1 MSLPDVVVITDP
13 ALSDDE
19 LTERTKQVLG
29 SVPRSSVGIQVRDK
43 VRTGRPVLRLAE
55 RLRAVCSAFGAPLY
69 VNDRIDVA
77 LASGADGVHLGRG
90 SMGIAE
96 ARRLL
101 GPSAFISVAAHEVE
115 DVEHA
120 TAEGA
125 TASFVSPIFA
135 TPGKGEPRG
144 TPFLSEVRARVP
156 HARLYALGGVN
167 VATAP
172 SCLGAGAD
180 GVAVIRVLWQAQ
192 DPGRVASALVQTV
205 RDRAAT
211 RKE

>member
-1 MSLPDVVVITDP
+1 MRLPDVVAVTDP
-13 ALSDDE
+13 TLSDDE
-19 LTERTKQVLG
+19 LTERTKQVLR

-43 VRTGRPVLRLAE
+43 VRAGRAVLRLAE

-69 VNDRIDVA
+69 INDRIDVA

-90 SMGIAE
+90 SMDIAD

-101 GPSAFISVAAHEVE
+101 GPAAFVSMAAHDIE

-120 TAEGA
+120 TAHGA
-125 TASFVSPIFA
+125 TASFVSPIFS

-144 TPFLSEVRARVP
+144 TPFLSEARARVP
-156 HARLYALGGVN
+156 HARLYALGGVD

-172 SCLGAGAD
+172 SCVGAGAD
-180 GVAVIRVLWQAQ
+180 GVAVIRALWQAR
-192 DPGRVASALVQTV
+192 DPGRTASALVQAV
-205 RDRAAT
+205 RDRALAQ
-211 RKE
+211 KG